1 MVLALGEA
9 AGFGAG
15 EGGVGCGVGDEVCA
29 AREGA
34 ILCGGELGDVAEELG
49 VAAWG
54 HVGCREAEG
63 RIDGGGAV
71 AALAEQGDEVVEGV
85 AVAVKFLHGAEVGE
99 AGAFE
104 GGDPDRGV
112 RADGAPGGGAAR
124 EVDAEESRVAHAAT
138 VKAVPHARRSSR
150 I

>member
-1 MVLALGEA
+1 
-9 AGFGAG
+9 
-15 EGGVGCGVGDEVCA
+15 
-29 AREGA
+29 
-34 ILCGGELGDVAEELG
+34 

-104 GGDPDRGV
+104 GGDPDRGFAQTG
-112 RADGAPGGGAAR
+112 RQGAAPPEKSMPR
-124 EVDAEESRVAHAAT
+124 NRASLMRQ
-138 VKAVPHARRSSR
+138 R
-150 I
+150 